1 MSQTSVKMC
10 RNNGFCMFSVASRCN
25 FKHDAV
31 QTQFD
36 KNMRAHEADARKKVR
51 DASKNNQQDSNK
63 RDRDTRQSGNR
74 HHERG
79 AKIGREREEK
89 ERQEEAQYQERS
101 RARLEKEQQNV
112 QRLNERREEREA
124 QDHQQKVQQEERR
137 KEQDKI
143 EQQGEQAS
151 DTDDWNPHKTLAE
164 AENDS
169 FSFAAE
175 ARREE
180 YDEKAEQE
188 STESERTER
197 RRAKSATQETAEND
211 WSSRRTFNLHNGRG
225 GGSRDNERSE
235 KNSRDS
241 GRSDRDRGRS
251 SRDSGRSDRG
261 SERNSRGSERNDR
274 DSEKWALPPPPPPRR
289 EDTTAS
295 VDIMSEH
302 RTTMNFE
309 QDRNIV
315 RRDKT
320 GSSPN
325 VARRLGYDENGDD
338 EHKQAARR
346 KLVLRKEQTRM
357 RGERALD
364 ALRRDKPMPN
374 FGRLTMFEIIA
385 MVSALHQEDGNA
397 NTKLD
402 LKDPVT
408 KLHAGIYP
416 PDKGDRYRFA
426 ITLMNAY
433 YNDNTNA
440 KRALEKL
447 CKGGDSARS
456 KAIAL
461 AVRETCILGYAKPG
475 NDDNVLV
482 FRDGN
487 REIKDAIVSPLG
499 LVFLKRI
506 AEGLRIAC
514 PSPRIT
520 AHDGAMEVLFV
531 QFPSTV
537 DMACV
542 SIDDAWARMV
552 TPMDEQGMPK
562 TLREVGRELA
572 LAFGECKPCAVG
584 KCKHKSCNFGKSQK
598 KNVEMALEYFKRDP
612 VQLTV
617 GKRWKSN
624 TSDFLLS

>member
-1 MSQTSVKMC
+1 
-10 RNNGFCMFSVASRCN
+10 MFSVASRCN

-89 ERQEEAQYQERS
+89 ERQEEAHYQERS
-101 RARLEKEQQNV
+101 RARLEKEQRDV
-112 QRLNERREEREA
+112 QRSNERREEREA
-124 QDHQQKVQQEERR
+124 QDRQQELRQEEHR
-137 KEQDKI
+137 KKQDAI
-143 EQQGEQAS
+143 EQQREQAS
-151 DTDDWNPHKTLAE
+151 NGGDWTFKTTLAE
-164 AENDS
+164 AENDT
-169 FSFAAE
+169 FSFAA
-175 ARREE
+175 AASKEE

-188 STESERTER
+188 PTKNEWTER
-197 RRAKSATQETAEND
+197 RRANSATRETTESD
-211 WSSRRTFNLHNGRG
+211 LSKRRTFNTNNGRG
-225 GGSRDNERSE
+225 GNSRGRGRS
-235 KNSRDS
+235 SRDS
-241 GRSDRDRGRS
+241 ERSNRGSERS

-261 SERNSRGSERNDR
+261 SERSDRGSERWAPSPRRERSNQGRKRADR
-274 DSEKWALPPPPPPRR
+274 DEREKKAGEQGR

-295 VDIMSEH
+295 VEPGLDIMSEY
-302 RTTMNFE
+302 RTTMDLE

-325 VARRLGYDENGDD
+325 VARRLGYDENEDD
-338 EHKQAARR
+338 EHKQATGR
-346 KLVLRKEQTRM
+346 KLVLRKEQMRM

-364 ALRRDKPMPN
+364 ALRRVKPMPN
-374 FGRLTMFEIIA
+374 CGRLTMFEIIA

-461 AVRETCILGYAKPG
+461 AARETCILGYAKPG

-612 VQLTV
+612 IQLTV